1 MPITQKSSRFIE
13 IAVHVLAWSY
23 VFLSPF
29 LFHHPHEGI
38 VWERVVNS
46 TLFSLILFA
55 VFYLNY
61 FWFIPRYFLQKR
73 NWPFYG
79 VNLVLLVAFAA
90 LFEVIII
97 TQIFGLF
104 SETGIFAAYS
114 KGAMQGRPP
123 RPAGPMTFKFVFFVR
138 NLVSIAFIWGAAI
151 AVCLS
156 IRWKESQRALNEA
169 ELGRTAAELVNLKTQ
184 ISPHFLLNTL
194 NNIYSLTSFDTEK
207 AQAAILELS
216 RMLRYQLYE
225 SSDRRV
231 SLGKEVDFLNNYIA
245 LMRLRLTNN
254 VEVETDF
261 EDVENCSVGVAPHLF
276 ISLVENAFKH
286 GVSPVQKSYIR
297 MSLRLQDG
305 KICFLCQNSNYP
317 KLPTDKTPGGI
328 GLSLIERRLKLSY
341 PKDHT
346 WKHGVS
352 DDGLEYSA
360 ELILPALPLDDKK
373 ANA

>member
-1 MPITQKSSRFIE
+1 MSIISKSSRFIE
-13 IAVHVLAWSY
+13 IALHVLAWTY
-23 VFLSPF
+23 VFLNPF
-29 LFHHPHEGI
+29 FFHHLHEGI
-38 VWERVVNS
+38 VWERVVSS

-61 FWFIPRYFLQKR
+61 FWLIPKYFLQKR
-73 NWPFYG
+73 N
-79 VNLVLLVAFAA
+79 A
-90 LFEVIII
+90 LFCWVNIILLFVFATLFEMI
-97 TQIFGLF
+97 IVTKIFGLF

-114 KGAMQGRPP
+114 KAAMTGAYP
-123 RPAGPMTFKFVFFVR
+123 RPCPPATFKLAFFVR
-138 NLVSIAFIWGAAI
+138 NLVSFAFIWGAAI

-207 AQAAILELS
+207 AQTAILELS

-231 SLGKEVDFLNNYIA
+231 SLSKEIDFLNNYIA
-245 LMRLRLTNN
+245 LMRLRLTEN

-261 EDVENCSVGVAPHLF
+261 ESVETSSLTVAPHLF

-286 GVSPVQKSYIR
+286 GVSPVQKSYIKI
-297 MSLRLQDG
+297 SLRVEG
-305 KICFLCQNSNYP
+305 ESIRFRCQNSNFP
-317 KLPTDKTPGGI
+317 KLPTDKSPGGI
-328 GLSLIERRLKLSY
+328 GLSLIERRLNLSY
-341 PKDHT
+341 SNDYT
-346 WKHGVS
+346 WTHGVS
-352 DDGLEYSA
+352 EDGLDYYA
-360 ELILPALPLDDKK
+360 ELVLPACSSNL
-373 ANA
+373 